1 MNYQLLIELHKSNPR
16 QGPGGDAQTEL
27 ALRLSG
33 LLESKRGALEI
44 ADIGCGTG
52 ASSLKLA
59 ENLNARVIGVDLFS
73 EFLDVLNQK
82 ARERGLIEKIETLQ
96 CSMQELPFKEHS
108 LDALWAEGSIYNMGF
123 ARGVEHFKRF
133 LKPGGVFAV
142 SEITWL
148 TSTRPEKI
156 EAHWSTEYP
165 EIAFASEKI
174 STLEQ
179 NGFELL
185 GYFPLPQQCLIEN
198 YYNPIEARLE
208 EFLKINKSA
217 EAEAIVA
224 AERAEID
231 LYTRF
236 HKLYSYGFYIARKL
250 DERIKRVS

>member
-59 ENLNARVIGVDLFS
+59 ENLNVRVIGVDLFS

-123 ARGVEHFKRF
+123 ARGVAGAGVGAR
-133 LKPGGVFAV
+133 GGVDRGGV
-142 SEITWL
+142 GD
-148 TSTRPEKI
+148 
-156 EAHWSTEYP
+156 EA
-165 EIAFASEKI
+165 
-174 STLEQ
+174 
-179 NGFELL
+179 G
-185 GYFPLPQQCLIEN
+185 GGGG
-198 YYNPIEARLE
+198 
-208 EFLKINKSA
+208 
-217 EAEAIVA
+217 
-224 AERAEID
+224 ERAGAGGGAGDGGGFCGAVGD
-231 LYTRF
+231 LAA
-236 HKLYSYGFYIARKL
+236 ARGAGGAA
-250 DERIKRVS
+250 I